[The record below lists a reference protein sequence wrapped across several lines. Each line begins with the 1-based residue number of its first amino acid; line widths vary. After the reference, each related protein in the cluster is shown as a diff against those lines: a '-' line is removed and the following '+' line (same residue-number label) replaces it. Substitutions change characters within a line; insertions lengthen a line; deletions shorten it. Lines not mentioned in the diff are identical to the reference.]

1 MSIKDMLLHIMWAED
16 SWINYSIRGLE
27 DPRRPFPFKDYQSW
41 EAIID
46 YNDKVVAQVNEYLSE
61 LAEPELGRK
70 VWRVNNDGIR

>member
-1 MSIKDMLLHIMWAED
+1 MHIIWAED

-27 DPRRPFPFKDYQSW
+27 DLRRPFPFKDYQSW

-70 VWRVNNDGIR
+70 VWRV